1 MRNLIYT
8 ALLLTL
14 ILAAPGAA
22 VVHAQDSA
30 PNPEEPFAGDVL
42 CLPGAYLIEPE
53 ECLALGP
60 STLLTDLARKGV
72 SYPFQPLPAVNPPE
86 ELNQV
91 DINYAKINIPATE
104 RTKLFS
110 SPDEAANGANPIGY
124 LDAGRNIY
132 LTYINRV
139 DINGGA
145 YLQMPSGEW
154 VRGSPVAS
162 SMTSF
167 QGLLFQENPSNSFGW
182 IVEPTR
188 PRAQPNYNAPET
200 ERALNRE
207 EVVQIFDRQNVNGTD
222 WYMVGL
228 NEWVDRRHIRQ
239 FNLNATRP
247 EGVDRDRWIEV
258 NLYEQTLAV
267 YEDGRLAFATL
278 VATGG
283 DPFFTRPG
291 LFQIYEKKPVE
302 RMSGAF
308 EADKSD
314 YYLFDGVPWTMY
326 FDQARALHGA
336 YWRANFGY
344 PETHGCVN
352 LSIGDANW
360 LYRWAEVGDWVY
372 VWDPSGQTPTDPEL
386 YTAGGA

>member
-1 MRNLIYT
+1 MKRFIRSIFLSVMF
-8 ALLLTL
+8 
-14 ILAAPGAA
+14 LAISGIAA
-22 VVHAQDSA
+22 VHAEDSA
-30 PNPEEPFAGDVL
+30 PTPEEPFAGDLL
-42 CLPGAYLIEPE
+42 CLPGAYLVDPE
-53 ECLALGP
+53 GCLPLGP
-60 STLLTDLARKGV
+60 SVVLTNLAKIGV
-72 SYPFQPLPAVNPPE
+72 SYPFQSLPAVHPPE

-91 DINYAKINIPATE
+91 NINYAKINIPATE
-104 RTKLFS
+104 RAKLFGS
-110 SPDEAANGANPIGY
+110 LDDAVNGANPVGY

-132 LTYINRV
+132 VTYTNRT
-139 DINGGA
+139 DMNGGHYIQLA
-145 YLQMPSGEW
+145 TGEW
-154 VRGSPVAS
+154 LRGSPVAS
-162 SMTSF
+162 SLTSF
-167 QGLLFQENPSNSFGW
+167 QGLLFQQTPQNSFGW
-182 IVEPTR
+182 IVEPTH
-188 PRAQPNYNAPET
+188 PRTSPDHSAPET
-200 ERALNRE
+200 DRELNRE
-207 EVVQIFDRQNVNGTD
+207 DLVQIYDRQNSGGTD

-228 NEWVDRRHIRQ
+228 NEWVERRYIRQ

-258 NLYEQTLAV
+258 NLYEQTLAA
-267 YEDGRLAFATL
+267 YENGKLVFATM
-278 VATGG
+278 VASGG

-326 FDQARALHGA
+326 FDEARALHGA

-360 LYRWAEVGDWVY
+360 LYQWAEVGDWVY
-372 VWDPSGQTPTDPEL
+372 VWDPSGQTPTDPSL